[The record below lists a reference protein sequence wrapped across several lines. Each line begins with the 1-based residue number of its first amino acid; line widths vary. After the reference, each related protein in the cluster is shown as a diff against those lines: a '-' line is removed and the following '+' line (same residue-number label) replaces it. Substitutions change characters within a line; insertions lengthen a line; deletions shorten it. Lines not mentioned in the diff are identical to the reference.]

1 MTETGTIDESK
12 VRVKRLNSEAGRL
25 KLDLHDLAE
34 DVGDNSEGQ
43 LTEWLRGP
51 SLDRVAQRVHEKYVD
66 LAAARR
72 HLAELEMHPK

>member
-25 KLDLHDLAE
+25 KLDLHDRAE
-34 DVGDNSEGQ
+34 DLPKDWE
-43 LTEWLRGP
+43 TIME
-51 SLDRVAQRVHEKYVD
+51 VAQRVHEKYVD

>member
-34 DVGDNSEGQ
+34 DLPKDWE
-43 LTEWLRGP
+43 TIME
-51 SLDRVAQRVHEKYVD
+51 VAQRVHEKYVD

>member
-1 MTETGTIDESK
+1 VTETGTIDELK

-34 DVGDNSEGQ
+34 DLPKDWE
-43 LTEWLRGP
+43 TIME
-51 SLDRVAQRVHEKYVD
+51 VAQRVHEKYVD

>member
-1 MTETGTIDESK
+1 MTETGTIDELK

-34 DVGDNSEGQ
+34 DLPKDWE
-43 LTEWLRGP
+43 TIME
-51 SLDRVAQRVHEKYVD
+51 VAQRVHEKYVD

>member
-1 MTETGTIDESK
+1 VTETGTIDESK

-34 DVGDNSEGQ
+34 DLPKDWE
-43 LTEWLRGP
+43 TIME
-51 SLDRVAQRVHEKYVD
+51 VAQRVHEKYVD